1 MTFTDIQTIC
11 EAVRK
16 TAVHENENERVEFA
30 VAVKLIPYTKDVISV
45 WVYCE
50 LPGRDDCYMS

>member
-16 TAVHENENERVEFA
+16 TAVHENESERVEFA
-30 VAVKLIPYTKDVISV
+30 VAVKLIPYTRDVISV
-45 WVYCE
+45 WVYCK
-50 LPGRDDCYMS
+50 LLLLVSSSS